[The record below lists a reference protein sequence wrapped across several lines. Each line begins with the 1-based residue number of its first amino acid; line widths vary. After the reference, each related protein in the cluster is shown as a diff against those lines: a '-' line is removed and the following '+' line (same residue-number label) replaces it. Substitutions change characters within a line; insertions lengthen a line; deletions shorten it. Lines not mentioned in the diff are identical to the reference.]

1 MKRALAKGTPV
12 ISVDTKKK
20 ELLGNYDNSGRQWL
34 PRKKPV
40 KVNGKPTHRLC

>member
-12 ISVDTKKK
+12 ISVHTKKK